1 MPSSLDLPI
10 VMSRTLSLRDWM
22 SPAGITKWIAALGI
36 SDAPVRRAGVSTA
49 LQFFAN
55 RMPLLPPDMA
65 LNFLLAMDLSRPV
78 TTPTLAVGTPVIAF
92 RHRNEQEFKLFYTRP
107 GASMHASGINPNG
120 RVPVQ
125 YRVHAA
131 TKVLETFTT
140 GAIDVWSV
148 RDSGQSLSLAMRANT
163 VGVMVSGGGVQ
174 LIIPDAARTLTLT
187 RVGT

>member
-1 MPSSLDLPI
+1 MPSP
-10 VMSRTLSLRDWM
+10 RTLSLRDGM
-22 SPAGITKWIAALGI
+22 SAAGISKWIDALGV
-36 SDAPVRRAGVSTA
+36 SDAPARRAGVTTA
-49 LQFFAN
+49 LGFFAS
-55 RMPLLPPDMA
+55 RMPMLPPDMA
-65 LNFLLAMDLSRPV
+65 LNFLLAMDLSHPV

-92 RHRNEQEFKLFYTRP
+92 RHRAEQEFKLFYTRP

-125 YRVHAA
+125 YRVHAP
-131 TKVLETFTT
+131 TRVLESFTT

-148 RDSGQSLSLAMRANT
+148 RDTGQALSLAVRANT
-163 VGVMVSGGGVQ
+163 VGVMASGGGIQ